1 VLSFHLLIHKLYYR
15 DLLLLKH
22 WQWLHLNLDDAFI
35 ELSMKKDF
43 KDITIKD
50 ITSAATVNR
59 ATFYSHFMDKFDLL
73 EKVLSESVMREII
86 QEVSTHE
93 AISEETIKAIFLSI
107 IKFLTSIS
115 NQCKRSY
122 EAFTPQIE
130 TIFKMELQAFFSEW
144 AHKQWSN
151 QNKSEIE
158 VFAVM
163 LSWALYG
170 AAMHWMQNQTEQP
183 EDYVKQL
190 MPLIKNKI
198 LEANSDRQL

>member
-1 VLSFHLLIHKLYYR
+1 MEKQIDPRILRTRKLIM
-15 DLLLLKH
+15 
-22 WQWLHLNLDDAFI
+22 DAFI
-35 ELSMKKDF
+35 QLSMKKEF

-50 ITSAATVNR
+50 ITTAATVNR
-59 ATFYSHFMDKFDLL
+59 ATFYSHFIDKYDLL

-93 AISEETIKAIFLSI
+93 VINEETIEAIFLSI
-107 IKFLTSIS
+107 IKFQTSIS
-115 NQCKRSY
+115 NQCRRSY

-130 TIFKMELQAFFSEW
+130 TIFKKELEAFFSEW
-144 AHKQWSN
+144 AKKQWPN
-151 QNKSEIE
+151 QKKSEIE

-170 AAMHWMQNQTEQP
+170 AAMHWLQNQTTQP

-190 MPLIKNKI
+190 MPFIKNRINIDKEKVNLI
-198 LEANSDRQL
+198 

>member
-1 VLSFHLLIHKLYYR
+1 MAKQIDPRIIRTRKLIM
-15 DLLLLKH
+15 
-22 WQWLHLNLDDAFI
+22 DAFI

-50 ITSAATVNR
+50 ITTAATVNR
-59 ATFYSHFMDKFDLL
+59 ATFYSHFMDKYDLL
-73 EKVLSESVMREII
+73 EKVLSESVMREVI

-93 AISEETIKAIFLSI
+93 VINEETIKAIFLSI

-115 NQCKRSY
+115 NQCQRSY

-144 AHKQWSN
+144 AQKQWSN
-151 QNKSEIE
+151 QNKTEIE
-158 VFAVM
+158 AFTVM

-170 AAMHWMQNQTEQP
+170 AAMHCMQNQSTQP
-183 EDYVKQL
+183 EDYVEQL
-190 MPLIKNKI
+190 MHFIKNRVNMEQEKVNLI
-198 LEANSDRQL
+198 